1 MAKKKTSGK
10 TKSFSEAI
18 GLQYIFNN
26 TITDFFL
33 GLALL
38 VVAVVMMLAM
48 ISFLSTGA
56 ADQSLLENMQPGE
69 WTNTQQLFQN
79 YCGSMGAILSYWLM
93 AVNFGFP
100 AFLIPCFVVMVGFQL
115 MNVYRVNL
123 WKWFFC
129 MMVVMIWSSVT
140 FAKFLTPIFGSL
152 IFNPGGKHGMFV
164 VQTLENVIGPP
175 GLTAILLFVAIA
187 FLTYITTETITI
199 VRKAL
204 NPIGYISNKVKFEIT
219 NHREELEE
227 NNAIDEA
234 YRNAAQG
241 TVQDE
246 EDEMDENSQ
255 TRETTP
261 DQGADQNQ
269 ESSLQQEMDKEQK
282 DGNEKTTSPIDLDAA
297 AADDS
302 QQADADKNVAAPSL
316 IQQQRELRAQR
327 AERERQEMA
336 AAAAASAHIGMDISV
351 ATGEEKATSNTV
363 SNAEVLNTPINP
375 KEPFTR
381 YKYPTLNLLKK
392 YDGQEV
398 SIDEEEQKANK
409 NRIIEVL
416 GNFGVQI
423 KTIRATVGPTITLY
437 EIQPAEGVR
446 ISKIKNLEDDIA
458 LSLAALGIRIIAP
471 IPGKGTIGI
480 EVPNAKA
487 NIVSMESILNSK
499 KFQETKMELP
509 IALGKTITNEV
520 FMVDLAKIPHLLV
533 AGATG
538 QGKSV
543 GLNAII
549 TSLLYKKHPNELKL
563 VLIDP
568 KKV

>member
-1 MAKKKTSGK
+1 MAKKRTSGK

-38 VVAVVMMLAM
+38 VVAVVMILAM

-69 WTNTQQLFQN
+69 WTNTQQQFQN

-175 GLTAILLFVAIA
+175 GLTSILLFVAIA

-219 NHREELEE
+219 NHKEKQEEDD
-227 NNAIDEA
+227 AIDEA

-241 TVQDE
+241 TVEDE
-246 EDEMDENSQ
+246 EDETDENS
-255 TRETTP
+255 ETSQAQETSQN
-261 DQGADQNQ
+261 QGADQN
-269 ESSLQQEMDKEQK
+269 EGSSLQQGMDKEQK
-282 DGNEKTTSPIDLDAA
+282 DEDEKTASPIDLDAA

-302 QQADADKNVAAPSL
+302 QQADADKNVATPSL

-392 YDGQEV
+392 YDDQEV

-423 KTIRATVGPTITLY
+423 KTIRAPWALPSLSTRFSLPRVCASPRSRTW
-437 EIQPAEGVR
+437 R
-446 ISKIKNLEDDIA
+446 MIS
-458 LSLAALGIRIIAP
+458 P
-471 IPGKGTIGI
+471 
-480 EVPNAKA
+480 
-487 NIVSMESILNSK
+487 
-499 KFQETKMELP
+499 
-509 IALGKTITNEV
+509 
-520 FMVDLAKIPHLLV
+520 
-533 AGATG
+533 
-538 QGKSV
+538 
-543 GLNAII
+543 
-549 TSLLYKKHPNELKL
+549 
-563 VLIDP
+563 
-568 KKV
+568 